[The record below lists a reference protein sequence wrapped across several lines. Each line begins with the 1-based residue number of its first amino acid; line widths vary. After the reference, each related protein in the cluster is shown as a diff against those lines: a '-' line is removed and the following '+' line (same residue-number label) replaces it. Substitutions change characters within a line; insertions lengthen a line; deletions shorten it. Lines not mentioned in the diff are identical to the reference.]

1 MVIQRAAKS
10 LGPISTIMDQFEK
23 DLPENKDYHI
33 IPLFSKVLKTVID
46 TLEGENVFSECNL
59 TNHKHFVDSHYNKI

>member
-1 MVIQRAAKS
+1 
-10 LGPISTIMDQFEK
+10 MDQFEK